1 VTARH
6 ELPALPERYEP
17 TRLLGEGSTGDVY
30 HARDRALEEEV
41 AVKVVRANLAMH
53 AKFRARFAREVAL
66 SAQFVHPRVIPT
78 YDEGR
83 LADGRPYVALA
94 FADAGSLV
102 PIVERADVR
111 EGLRLVDQ
119 VLEALG
125 AIHARGLLHQDLK
138 PQNVLLHTDEAG
150 RVAAWVAD
158 LGVAGALSEFAL
170 DRKGMSGTPLWMAP
184 EQLEVRPAELGPWTD
199 LYAVGLVL
207 RALLGG
213 RSANPTIARPKLIE
227 LRSRPPR
234 PIKGIPKALDDVI
247 ATLLDPDP
255 RQRYDR
261 AADARK
267 ALAEAHRDW
276 NPEPVPLAPT
286 ISEAP
291 AYEAPNPRRRGPVW
305 NRAVPGPLPAW
316 RTPPPAP
323 IRSLSLYAFQ
333 EPSLIGRDAILREL
347 WDRARHVALR
357 REAQVVLLCGPTGSG
372 KSRIAA
378 AIATALDEGGFMERV
393 TLRYHDPPGPED
405 GYRGAVRELLVPW
418 SDDRDAMEER
428 LVRWLARERPLSPA
442 QARAEAALLCR
453 WCGLLR
459 QGETAVNAAVGLAYL
474 YRHLDAHA
482 WRGGACLVLDDAH
495 HASAQG
501 DGLDICSAL
510 LDRTV
515 GERPVLALGT
525 LDDATVDRDP
535 ELRGRIDALV
545 ERGAHLVRVD
555 PLPLPQLRAL
565 LLDALS
571 LTPDLAA
578 VLSTE
583 CHGSPL
589 HASLL
594 VRDWASRAMLRR
606 MPDRRFGLQP
616 GVRFLEVLPRDL
628 GDLAQRRIEGAL
640 ARAEDPTSAREAF
653 LAAALAGPDAPVQVV
668 RAINP
673 EGLDALIAT
682 GLVAQ
687 DGWRLRFE
695 HEVIAQEARRKAL
708 AHPKALGLHA
718 RLADAWRDLGERT
731 GSDVSLALGMHRLA
745 AGQANKALEPLL
757 DAASTMLAEGRT
769 TLALSA
775 GELAVEAADRIRLH
789 DARIDARRH
798 VAEVLLEL
806 ERTEAASAIL
816 DEIEA
821 LGHIDR
827 RSTAILRI
835 LRARVA
841 TARGELELAKKL
853 LHEAALTLEAMRDV
867 EGLTDA
873 LHGQAIVLRLAGR
886 PREAIERYER
896 MAKLNEGNALVESR
910 ALDGLLEARLALG
923 EVEGAEQAL
932 ERLRLLAQQTGDT
945 RSIAHATY
953 TRGLFQ
959 LQANQLADAERSFR
973 TAQALAATLG
983 ADALALACH
992 NNLGELFRQRGDAS
1006 AAEECYRSVV
1016 RFARERNW
1024 EAHAAV
1030 AHLNLSSLLIEQGRR
1045 REARDE
1051 VGQAEQ
1057 LLESSPQHWAW
1068 LHVGLHR
1075 AVWSAEDGDEARCR
1089 QWWEL
1094 ATERGLGRVHV
1105 PELRPMLTQLA
1116 ALAGNRG
1123 WDDVERRARSL
1134 VR

>member
-1 VTARH
+1 MTARR
-6 ELPALPERYEP
+6 ELPALPDRYEP

-30 HARDRALEEEV
+30 LARDKAMEEDV

-102 PIVERADVR
+102 QVIERADVR
-111 EGLRLVDQ
+111 EGLRLLDQ
-119 VLEALG
+119 VLEALA
-125 AIHARGLLHQDLK
+125 AIHGRGLLHQDLK
-138 PQNVLLHTDEAG
+138 PQNILLHTDGTGA
-150 RVAAWVAD
+150 VAAWVAD

-170 DRKGMSGTPLWMAP
+170 DRKGMSGTPVWMAP

-207 RALLGG
+207 HAMLGG
-213 RSANPTIARPKLIE
+213 RGAKATIARPRLIE
-227 LRSRPPR
+227 LRSRPPK
-234 PIKGIPKALDDVI
+234 PLKGIPKALDELL

-261 AADARK
+261 AADVRK
-267 ALAEAHRDW
+267 VLDEAQRDW
-276 NPEPVPLAPT
+276 NPETAA
-286 ISEAP
+286 ISEGLGD
-291 AYEAPNPRRRGPVW
+291 EAPHRRKKAPVW
-305 NRAVPGPLPAW
+305 NRVAPGPLPIW
-316 RTPPPAP
+316 STPAP
-323 IRSLSLYAFQ
+323 ASIRSLSLFAFQ
-333 EPSLIGRDAILREL
+333 EPSLIGRDAILQTL
-347 WDRARHVALR
+347 WERARHVALR
-357 REAQVVLLCGPTGSG
+357 REAQVVLLCGPTGAG
-372 KSRIAA
+372 KSRIAG
-378 AIATALDEGGFMERV
+378 AIAQALDEGGFMERT
-393 TLRYHDPPGPED
+393 TLRYHDPPGLED

-418 SDDRDAMEER
+418 NDDRDRMEER
-428 LVRWLARERPLSPA
+428 LARWLARERPLATA
-442 QARAEAALLCR
+442 QARVEAALLCR

-474 YRHLDAHA
+474 YRHLDAHG

-495 HASAQG
+495 YASAEG

-515 GERPVLALGT
+515 GERPVLALCT
-525 LDDATVDRDP
+525 LDDEAVRHDAEVRA
-535 ELRGRIDALV
+535 RIDALV
-545 ERGAHLVRVD
+545 ERGAQVVRVD
-555 PLPLPQLRAL
+555 PLALPEMSAL
-565 LLDALS
+565 LLQALS

-583 CHGSPL
+583 CQGSPL
-589 HASLL
+589 YANLL
-594 VRDWASRAMLRR
+594 LRDWASRGMLRR

-616 GVRFLEVLPRDL
+616 GARFLELLPQDL
-628 GDLAQRRIEGAL
+628 HELAQRRIEGAL

-653 LAAALAGPDAPVQVV
+653 LAAALAGPDVPVHVV

-682 GLVAQ
+682 GLVVQ

-695 HEVIAQEARRKAL
+695 HAAIGREGRSLAS
-708 AHPKALGLHA
+708 AHPKALGIHA

-731 GSDVSLALGMHRLA
+731 GSDVALPLGTHRLA

-757 DAASTMLAEGRT
+757 EAASTMLAEGRT
-769 TLALSA
+769 ALALSA
-775 GELAVEAADRIRLH
+775 GALAVEAADRIGLH
-789 DARIDARRH
+789 EAQIDARRH

-806 ERTEAASAIL
+806 ERIDEAESTL
-816 DEIEA
+816 DEIDA
-821 LGHIDR
+821 LSHIDR
-827 RSTAILRI
+827 RSKAILRI

-841 TARGELELAKKL
+841 TARGALELAKKL
-853 LHEAALTLEAMRDV
+853 FQEAALTLEAMRDV

-886 PREAIERYER
+886 PREATERYER
-896 MAKLNEGNALVESR
+896 MAKLNEGNALVEAR
-910 ALDGLLEARLALG
+910 ALGGMLEARLAVG
-923 EVEGAEQAL
+923 ELEGADKAL
-932 ERLRLLAQQTGDT
+932 ERLRVLAQQTGDT
-945 RSIAHATY
+945 RSIAHATH
-953 TRGLFQ
+953 TRGLFE
-959 LQANQLADAERSFR
+959 LRSEQLAEAERSFR
-973 TAQALAATLG
+973 TALALAATLG

-992 NNLGELFRQRGDAS
+992 NDLGELFRRRGDAS
-1006 AAEECYRSVV
+1006 RAEECYRSVV

-1030 AHLNLSSLLIEQGRR
+1030 GHLNLSSLLLEQGRR
-1045 REARDE
+1045 REARNE
-1051 VGQAEQ
+1051 LEHAER

-1068 LHVGLHR
+1068 LHVGVHR
-1075 AVWSAEDGDEARCR
+1075 AVWSAEDGDETRCR
-1089 QWWEL
+1089 QWWQV
-1094 ATERGLGRVHV
+1094 ATERGLGHLDT
-1105 PELRPMLTQLA
+1105 PDLRPVLTQLA
-1116 ALAGNRG
+1116 ALAAARG
-1123 WDDVERRARSL
+1123 WGDVERRARSL
-1134 VR
+1134 AG

>member
-1 VTARH
+1 VTVRR
-6 ELPALPERYEP
+6 ELPALPDRYEP
-17 TRLLGEGSTGDVY
+17 TRLLGEGSTGDVW
-30 HARDRALEEEV
+30 HARDKATDEEV

-102 PIVERADVR
+102 QVIERADVR
-111 EGLRLVDQ
+111 EGLRLVDH
-119 VLEALG
+119 VLEALA
-125 AIHARGLLHQDLK
+125 AIHGRGLLHQDLK
-138 PQNVLLHTDEAG
+138 PQNVLLHTDGAG
-150 RVAAWVAD
+150 AVAAWVAD

-207 RALLGG
+207 HAMLAGRA
-213 RSANPTIARPKLIE
+213 AKPTMARPKLIE
-227 LRSRPPR
+227 LRSRPPK
-234 PIKGIPKALDDVI
+234 PLKGIPKALDDVI

-261 AADARK
+261 AADVRKVLSAALRDWSPEPAMADQAGDDAGQRRRK
-267 ALAEAHRDW
+267 A
-276 NPEPVPLAPT
+276 
-286 ISEAP
+286 
-291 AYEAPNPRRRGPVW
+291 PVW
-305 NRAVPGPLPAW
+305 NRVAPDPLPPW
-316 RTPPPAP
+316 RTRAPAP
-323 IRSLSLYAFQ
+323 IRGLSLFAFQ
-333 EPSLIGRDAILREL
+333 EPSLVGRDAILQTVWE
-347 WDRARHVALR
+347 RARHVVVHH
-357 REAQVVLLCGPTGSG
+357 EAQVVLLRGPTGAG
-372 KSRIAA
+372 KSRIAG
-378 AIATALDEGGFMERV
+378 AIATALDQGGFMEH
-393 TLRYHDPPGPED
+393 TKLRYHEPPGLED

-418 SDDRDAMEER
+418 NEDRDKMEER
-428 LVRWLARERPLSPA
+428 LARWLARERTLSPA

-474 YRHLDAHA
+474 YRHLDAHG

-495 HASAQG
+495 YASAEG

-515 GERPVLALGT
+515 GERAVLALCT
-525 LDDATVDRDP
+525 LDDDAVRDDP
-535 ELRGRIDALV
+535 AMSARIQALV
-545 ERGAHLVRVD
+545 ERGALVVRVD

-565 LLDALS
+565 LLEALS

-583 CHGSPL
+583 CQGSPL
-589 HASLL
+589 YATLL
-594 VRDWASRAMLRR
+594 LRDWASRGMLRH
-606 MPDRRFGLQP
+606 MPDRRFGLEP

-628 GDLAQRRIEGAL
+628 QDLAQRRIEGVL
-640 ARAEDPTSAREAF
+640 AHAEDPTSAREAF
-653 LAAALAGPDAPVQVV
+653 LATALAGPDVPVHVV

-682 GLVAQ
+682 GLVVQ

-695 HEVIAQEARRKAL
+695 HAAIARAARPLAS
-708 AHPKALGLHA
+708 AHPKALGIHA
-718 RLADAWRDLGERT
+718 RLADDWYLLGERT
-731 GSDVSLALGMHRLA
+731 GSDVALPLGTHRLA

-757 DAASTMLAEGRT
+757 EAAATMLAEGRT
-769 TLALSA
+769 ALALSA
-775 GELAVEAADRIRLH
+775 GILAVEAADRIRLH
-789 DARIDARRH
+789 EARIDARRH

-806 ERTEAASAIL
+806 ERTDEAASTL

-821 LGHIDR
+821 FGHIDR
-827 RSTAILRI
+827 RSKAILRI

-841 TARGELELAKKL
+841 TARGELELARKL
-853 LHEAALTLEAMRDV
+853 FQEAALTLEAMRDV

-886 PREAIERYER
+886 PREAMERYER
-896 MAKLNEGNALVESR
+896 MAKLNEGNALVCSR
-910 ALDGLLEARLALG
+910 ALGGMLEARLALG
-923 EVEGAEQAL
+923 ELDGADKAL
-932 ERLRLLAQQTGDT
+932 ERLRRLAQQTGDT
-945 RSIAHATY
+945 RSIAHATH
-953 TRGLFQ
+953 TRGLFE
-959 LQANQLADAERSFR
+959 LRSAQLARAERSFR

-983 ADALALACH
+983 ADALSLACH
-992 NNLGELFRQRGDAS
+992 NDLGELFRQRGDAD
-1006 AAEECYRSVV
+1006 AARECYRSVV

-1030 AHLNLSSLLIEQGRR
+1030 AHLNLSSLLLEQGRR

-1051 VGQAEQ
+1051 VVEAER
-1057 LLESSPQHWAW
+1057 LLASSPQHWAW
-1068 LHVGLHR
+1068 LHVGVHR

-1089 QWWEL
+1089 HWWQV
-1094 ATERGLGRVHV
+1094 ATERGLGQLDARD
-1105 PELRPMLTQLA
+1105 LRPVLTELA
-1116 ALAGNRG
+1116 AVAGRRGWGDVEQRARLLAG
-1123 WDDVERRARSL
+1123 
-1134 VR
+1134 